1 MVEIPYQI
9 LTGILAF
16 ACFYYPVVGVQDSA
30 RQGLVLLFIIQLFI
44 YASAFAHMTIAAMP
58 DAQAAAAVVVLLTM
72 MSTIFSGVLQTKTAL
87 PGFWVFMY
95 FVSPFTYWI
104 SGIVST
110 MLHGR
115 AVECSDLETLVFDPP
130 PNMTCGKFL
139 SPLADKAQGLLQNP
153 MDTEACRYCAVRVA
167 DQYLETVDIFWSER
181 WRNFGIMWAYII
193 FNIGAAIGLY
203 YLFRVR
209 RKSLGLTW
217 LKGLFQKKDKT
228 N

>member
-1 MVEIPYQI
+1 VVEIPYQI

-58 DAQAAAAVVVLLTM
+58 DAQAAAALVVLLTM
-72 MSTIFSGVLQTKTAL
+72 MSIIFSGVLQTKTAL
-87 PGFWVFMY
+87 PGFWVFVY
-95 FVSPFTYWI
+95 YLSPFTYWI

-115 AVECSDLETLVFDPP
+115 AVECSALETLVFNPP
-130 PNMTCGKFL
+130 PNMTCGQYL
-139 SPLADKAQGLLQNP
+139 GPLTGKTPGTLQNP
-153 MDTEACRYCAVRVA
+153 MDTEACRYCSVSVA
-167 DQYLETVDIFWSER
+167 DQYLASVDIFWDDR

-193 FNIGAAIGLY
+193 FDIAVAIGVY
-203 YLFRVR
+203 YLFRV
-209 RKSLGLTW
+209 KGKG
-217 LKGLFQKKDKT
+217 LKGLFKRKGKKE
-228 N
+228 